1 MDEFHLLDQL
11 NLYVRYADDEL
22 EMRDRMI
29 DFVKNDPRCFE
40 NDNSL
45 GHITASAWIFDP
57 ETQHVGLVYHK
68 KLNKWL
74 MPGGHSDGDPD
85 TAAQAFR
92 EAQEEFGSEG
102 LVLSSEYIFD
112 IDIHQVP
119 ADQKRTVPPH
129 LHYDVRFLVY
139 GSSSIAPHLSDES
152 EDALWVPLE
161 DVPTYSQER
170 TILRMAEKSKELQ

>member
-11 NLYVRYADDEL
+11 NLYVRYHDSEK
-22 EMRDRMI
+22 EMRERMMEFI
-29 DFVKNDPRCFE
+29 KTDPRCFE
-40 NDNSL
+40 NDNPN

-57 ETQHVGLVYHK
+57 ETQYVGLVFHK

-85 TAAQAFR
+85 TAAQALR
-92 EAQEEFGSEG
+92 EAQEEFGGEG

-112 IDIHQVP
+112 IDIHQLP
-119 ADQKRTVPPH
+119 EDLKRNVPPH
-129 LHYDVRFLVY
+129 LHYDVRFLIY

-152 EDALWVPLE
+152 QDVQWVALQ
-161 DVPTYSQER
+161 DVPQYTTETSM
-170 TILRMAEKSKELQ
+170 LRMMKKSEEL